1 MLCLAAAKSPVAVA
15 QLAVAVVHILRQLTS
30 QDLFGNTETAI
41 SMIMN
46 GGLQLSAN
54 HRIMLGSLELIF
66 SLFQCTGQLG
76 AVSVAFFPMDMPGDF
91 LQGALQLLFIARSA
105 VNVSLFHAAQE
116 GFSPKV
122 AIVCMG
128 MLLRFFLPAGQ
139 NLVIAQITMAVI
151 LLLLTGKALRLQEA
165 FVPVTVTLSLG
176 EGAGQFASDRLITA
190 LIMAVY
196 LGRGKRC
203 IAIGTVHMGRTLLEL
218 ADQLTVCV
226 VAMLLMHMGIELSLA
241 ADQVPLTVLTGFG
254 VGMRYGKMLLTI
266 QNHEQTVGSAVAVPS
281 VLMLLKAAVG
291 LIGRCK
297 SRQNQGVSRTEHH
310 HAS

>member
-1 MLCLAAAKSPVAVA
+1 M
-15 QLAVAVVHILRQLTS
+15 
-30 QDLFGNTETAI
+30 
-41 SMIMN
+41 
-46 GGLQLSAN
+46 
-54 HRIMLGSLELIF
+54 
-66 SLFQCTGQLG
+66 
-76 AVSVAFFPMDMPGDF
+76 
-91 LQGALQLLFIARSA
+91 QLLFIARSA

-116 GFSPKV
+116 GFSPNV

-165 FVPVTVTLSLG
+165 FVPVTVTLGLG
-176 EGAGQFASDRLITA
+176 EGTGQFASDRSITA

-196 LGRGKRC
+196 LNRSKRC
-203 IAIGTVHMGRTLLEL
+203 ITVGAVYVGRPFLQL
-218 ADQLTVCV
+218 ADQVTVCV

-266 QNHEQTVGSAVAVPS
+266 QNHEQAIGSAVAVS
-281 VLMLLKAAVG
+281 CVLMLLKAAVG

-297 SRQNQGVSRTEHH
+297 CR
-310 HAS
+310 